1 MARTVVNSKPIGN
14 RRWEIIDWQV
24 DQPWEIVPPTHV
36 PNFSTCK
43 PRKFGS
49 VILVSVTP
57 ITLFLLDMRWVLL
70 TMRAFWN
77 ILFIRICVG
86 VIEENKVY
94 KDSYRRLG
102 ILIYIFENIQDDSVR
117 WYPSVTKTSRQ
128 QLISYNILPSEWTGT
143 PNASFTTRVYISLK
157 FSFIIFYIF
166 VNECLLRTNWA
177 HCLFC
182 RFKDGRSKNNY
193 HCFFDLVPSDNKSTA
208 EHSR

>member
-1 MARTVVNSKPIGN
+1 MARTVGNSKPIGN

-102 ILIYIFENIQDDSVR
+102 ILRYIFENIQDDSVR
-117 WYPSVTKTSRQ
+117 WYPSVTETSRQ
-128 QLISYNILPSEWTGT
+128 ISAHFLQYSSLWMNRNAQCELYNSCLYFFKVLLHYILYLCQRVPLKNQLSALSFLQIQRWT
-143 PNASFTTRVYISLK
+143 F
-157 FSFIIFYIF
+157 
-166 VNECLLRTNWA
+166 
-177 HCLFC
+177 
-182 RFKDGRSKNNY
+182 
-193 HCFFDLVPSDNKSTA
+193 
-208 EHSR
+208 

>member
-1 MARTVVNSKPIGN
+1 M
-14 RRWEIIDWQV
+14 
-24 DQPWEIVPPTHV
+24 
-36 PNFSTCK
+36 
-43 PRKFGS
+43 
-49 VILVSVTP
+49 
-57 ITLFLLDMRWVLL
+57 DMRWVLL

-102 ILIYIFENIQDDSVR
+102 IFENIQDDSVR

-128 QLISYNILPSEWTGT
+128 ISAHFLQYSSLWMNRSAQCELYNSCLY
-143 PNASFTTRVYISLK
+143 FFKVLLHYIVLW
-157 FSFIIFYIF
+157 
-166 VNECLLRTNWA
+166 LLRTNWA

-193 HCFFDLVPSDNKSTA
+193 HCFLDLVPSDNKSTA

>member
-1 MARTVVNSKPIGN
+1 MARTVGNSKPIAN
-14 RRWEIIDWQV
+14 PRWEIIDWQV

-57 ITLFLLDMRWVLL
+57 ITYFKMLSWLAIPISYPTRI
-70 TMRAFWN
+70 

-102 ILIYIFENIQDDSVR
+102 ILRYIFENIQDDSVR

-128 QLISYNILPSEWTGT
+128 ISAHFLQHSSLWMNRSAQCELYNSCLYFFKVLLHYIVLCNFFLCLCQRVPLKKQLSEYALSFSQIQRWT
-143 PNASFTTRVYISLK
+143 F
-157 FSFIIFYIF
+157 
-166 VNECLLRTNWA
+166 
-177 HCLFC
+177 
-182 RFKDGRSKNNY
+182 
-193 HCFFDLVPSDNKSTA
+193 
-208 EHSR
+208 